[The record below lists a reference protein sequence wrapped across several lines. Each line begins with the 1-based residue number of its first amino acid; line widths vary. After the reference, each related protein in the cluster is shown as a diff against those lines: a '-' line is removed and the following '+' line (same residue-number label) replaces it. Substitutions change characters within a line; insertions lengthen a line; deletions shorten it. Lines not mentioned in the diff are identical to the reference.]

1 MSSDVLPTIYNLFG
15 VEYDSRLFTGRD
27 ILSTSDGLAIMSNRS
42 WVTDKGTYFANQTK
56 FVPKDGM
63 EIEDNYV
70 SNINS
75 IVKNRL
81 NIGKLII
88 KNNYY
93 NYLLK

>member
-1 MSSDVLPTIYNLFG
+1 MFG
-15 VEYDSRLFTGRD
+15 IDYDSRLFTGRD

-56 FVPKDGM
+56 FVPRDGVTV
-63 EIEDNYV
+63 EDDYV
-70 SNINS
+70 SSINS

-88 KNNYY
+88 KNDYY
-93 NYLLK
+93 KYLFK